1 MTLDELDSARIE
13 LVGGAFGS
21 KSEFAKMLGLKGHHS
36 LRGYYRRN
44 SVPQWI
50 EDRINMLR
58 ELRDMREAR
67 EAKAQTANEQRRAKR
82 RAKST
87 EPSEK

>member
-1 MTLDELDSARIE
+1 MTLDELVAARIE
-13 LVGGAFGS
+13 LVGGAFGC

-58 ELRDMREAR
+58 ELRDMREAK
-67 EAKAQTANEQRRAKR
+67 EANAQTANEQRRAKR